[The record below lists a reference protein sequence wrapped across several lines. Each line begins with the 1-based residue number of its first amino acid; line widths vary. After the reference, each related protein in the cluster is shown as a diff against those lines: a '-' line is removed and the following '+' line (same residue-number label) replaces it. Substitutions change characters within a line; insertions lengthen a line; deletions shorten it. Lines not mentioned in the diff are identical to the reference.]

1 MLFRF
6 VPIAT
11 TALERSTRV
20 CAAIPTQV
28 QLLLEAHLAANSPHP
43 AIRSTMRAVTTI
55 PPTITTNRIAL
66 NRPPKSESQAG
77 LVWRSLPTLTSPWM
91 MMTKAAPRQQTL
103 NAFFAGVNLQSIV
116 SNFSTLK
123 VRPWVVYLT
132 FPSCELLVG

>member
-1 MLFRF
+1 MFRF

-11 TALERSTRV
+11 TARERSTRV
-20 CAAIPTQV
+20 CAAIPTQP
-28 QLLLEAHLAANSPHP
+28 QLLLVAHLANFPHP
-43 AIRSTMRAVTTI
+43 VIRPTMRAVTTI

-66 NRPPKSESQAG
+66 NRPPRSASRAG
-77 LVWRSLPTLTSPWM
+77 LVWRSLPTLTNPWM

-132 FPSCELLVG
+132 SPSCELLVG